1 MPHMPIEKILT
12 LKAQLAP
19 ASFLSSEL
27 LYIPTITIIIL
38 LALTFVLVAYTI
50 LLRIAFNANQ
60 KLRKGQFE
68 IWESLIL
75 GYLSGEV
82 SAEEIDKAVE
92 TRYFNLFAEFMEK
105 YLKTLKGE
113 DFQNLTL
120 LLKKIDLFNYNL
132 KRLNSK
138 KMWDKIYAAFFL
150 GLMRNKEA
158 VPELQKGLRDKN
170 YLVSFACA
178 TALAKIGERQH
189 LAETLSLLTKR
200 EDLGPDKA
208 AQVLLEFGSGI
219 CGELSLL
226 LDKEDIHRKWKYL
239 IVDLL
244 GYWQYLKSGPT
255 LLKLLNTSKDSEMKI
270 RSIKALGEM
279 PYIESAPA
287 LAAHLDDK
295 NWSIRSEA
303 AKALGKIGAS
313 EYSGKMVKSL
323 SDKNWWVRYNAA
335 WALAS
340 FGEEGITLL
349 KKMARQEKNSDVR
362 RISTHIL
369 SETELLGREVR

>member
-27 LYIPTITIIIL
+27 LYIPTIAIFIL
-38 LALTFVLVAYTI
+38 LALTFALVAYII

-120 LLKKIDLFNYNL
+120 LLKKIDLFDYNL

-150 GLMRNKEA
+150 
-158 VPELQKGLRDKN
+158 
-170 YLVSFACA
+170 
-178 TALAKIGERQH
+178 
-189 LAETLSLLTKR
+189 
-200 EDLGPDKA
+200 
-208 AQVLLEFGSGI
+208 
-219 CGELSLL
+219 
-226 LDKEDIHRKWKYL
+226 
-239 IVDLL
+239 
-244 GYWQYLKSGPT
+244 
-255 LLKLLNTSKDSEMKI
+255 
-270 RSIKALGEM
+270 
-279 PYIESAPA
+279 
-287 LAAHLDDK
+287 
-295 NWSIRSEA
+295 
-303 AKALGKIGAS
+303 
-313 EYSGKMVKSL
+313 
-323 SDKNWWVRYNAA
+323 
-335 WALAS
+335 
-340 FGEEGITLL
+340 
-349 KKMARQEKNSDVR
+349 
-362 RISTHIL
+362 
-369 SETELLGREVR
+369 